1 MSEVEVLER
10 EIAAL
15 RQQLEDKQNALSAL
29 RSAANE
35 AKQSTSDTS
44 KQKLTNEEIG
54 RYARQIILPEV
65 GVKGQL
71 ALKNASILI
80 VGAGGLGMF
89 AACTLHA
96 IPSCSQWFHSRL
108 FRLSLGT
115 VFVWRWHRSHWN
127 RRLRHSR
134 DE

>member
-1 MSEVEVLER
+1 MSDVELLES

-15 RQQLEDKQNALSAL
+15 REQLAD
-29 RSAANE
+29 
-35 AKQSTSDTS
+35 KQSTLNALRTAIVKQSMSIDS

-80 VGAGGLGMF
+80 VGAGGLG
-89 AACTLHA
+89 TYIKHLA
-96 IPSCSQWFHSRL
+96 IRSNRFHTDIL
-108 FRLSLGT
+108 F
-115 VFVWRWHRSHWN
+115 
-127 RRLRHSR
+127 
-134 DE
+134 E

>member
-10 EIAAL
+10 EIAVL
-15 RQQLEDKQNALSAL
+15 RQQLEDKQNALNAL
-29 RSAANE
+29 RSAAKE
-35 AKQSTSDTS
+35 SKQSTLDNSN
-44 KQKLTNEEIG
+44 QKLTNEEIG

-89 AACTLHA
+89 AHMHL
-96 IPSCSQWFHSRL
+96 IYHS
-108 FRLSLGT
+108 SM
-115 VFVWRWHRSHWN
+115 
-127 RRLRHSR
+127 
-134 DE
+134 